1 MTAATIS
8 DTRDLLRATF
18 RSGKT
23 RPVAWRKQQLKQLRK
38 LVKENE
44 EALLGALKED
54 LGKPAFEGWVTEI
67 NVLYAEIDHTLHHF
81 EDWLA
86 PEEVPTPMIAQ
97 PASSTIHREPLGT
110 VLVIGPWNYPV
121 QLALLPLAPAL
132 AAGNCVL
139 VKPSEVAAASSKLV
153 AELIPK
159 YLDPD
164 AVRVI
169 EGGVPETTE
178 ILALQWDHIFFTGS
192 TPVGH
197 IVMEAAAKHLTPV
210 TLELGGKSPCIVD
223 ETAKLSIT
231 ANRILWG
238 KIYNAGQTCV
248 APDYV
253 FVHKSKEEAFFAA
266 FEKALASFFPD
277 GVQAS
282 PDYGRMI
289 NTRHFDRVMALA
301 EGQEIAL
308 GGEHDRD
315 DLFIAPTLLKGVD
328 SSSAVMASEIF
339 GPLLPV
345 MTYED
350 LSDVIDFINDR
361 PKPLAL
367 YMFSSKRKNQEQV
380 LSRTS
385 SGGACINQTIMHL
398 GVPDLP
404 FGGVGASGM
413 GAYHGRSGIE
423 TFSHRKSVF
432 KRGTLVDP
440 PVIYPPYSGLKTS
453 LAKKLL

>member
-44 EALLGALKED
+44 EALLGALEED

-67 NVLYAEIDHTLHHF
+67 NVLYAEIDHTLQHF

-97 PASSTIHREPLGT
+97 PATSTIHREPLGT

-121 QLALLPLAPAL
+121 QLALLPLVPAL

-178 ILALQWDHIFFTGS
+178 ILALRWDHIFFTGS
-192 TPVGH
+192 TAVGH
-197 IVMEAAAKHLTPV
+197 VVMEAAAKHLTPV
-210 TLELGGKSPCIVD
+210 TLELGGKSPCIID
-223 ETAKLSIT
+223 ETAKLKVC

-238 KIYNAGQTCV
+238 KMYNAGQTCV
-248 APDYV
+248 APDYI
-253 FVHKSKEEAFFAA
+253 FVHKSVEEAFFSA
-266 FEKALASFFPD
+266 FEKALKSFFPS

-289 NTRHFDRVMALA
+289 NTRHFDRVMSLV
-301 EGQEIAL
+301 EGQDIAL

-315 DLFIAPTLLKGVD
+315 ELFIAPTLLRNVD
-328 SSSAVMASEIF
+328 PSSPIMASEIF

-345 MTYED
+345 LTYENVD
-350 LSDVIDFINDR
+350 EVIEFINDR

-367 YMFSSKRKNQEQV
+367 YVFSNRRKNQEHI
-380 LSRTS
+380 LGNTS
-385 SGGACINQTIMHL
+385 SGGACVNQTIMHL

-432 KRGTLVDP
+432 KRGTLLDP
-440 PVIYPPYSGLKTS
+440 PVIYPPYNGLKTVV
-453 LAKKLL
+453 AKTLL

>member
-1 MTAATIS
+1 MNGTLVT
-8 DTRDLLRATF
+8 DTRDLLRTTF

-23 RPVAWRKQQLKQLRK
+23 RSIAWRKQQLKQLGK

-44 EALLGALKED
+44 DALLAALKAD
-54 LGKPAFEGWVTEI
+54 LGKAPFEGWVTEI
-67 NVLYAEIDHTLHHF
+67 YVIYAELQHTLRHF
-81 EDWLA
+81 EDWLE
-86 PEEVPTPMIAQ
+86 PEEVPTPLIAQ
-97 PASSTIHREPLGT
+97 PATSTIHREPLGT

-121 QLALLPLAPAL
+121 QLSLLPLVPAL

-139 VKPSEVAAASSKLV
+139 LKPSEVASASSELV
-153 AELIPK
+153 ASLIPK
-159 YLDPD
+159 YLDED

-169 EGGVPETTE
+169 QGGIPETTE
-178 ILALQWDHIFFTGS
+178 ILAQQWDHIFFTGS

-223 ETAKLSIT
+223 ETAKLGVA
-231 ANRILWG
+231 ANRIIWG
-238 KIYNAGQTCV
+238 KLYNAGQTCV
-248 APDYV
+248 APDYI
-253 FVHKSKEEAFFAA
+253 FVHKSKEEALIAA
-266 FEKALASFFPD
+266 FEKTLRNFFPE
-277 GVQAS
+277 GAQAS
-282 PDYGRMI
+282 GDYGRII
-289 NTRHFDRVMALA
+289 NSKHFDRVVAML
-301 EGQEIAL
+301 EGQDIAL

-315 DLFIAPTLLKGVD
+315 DLFIAPTVLRNVD
-328 SSSAVMASEIF
+328 PESPVMSEEIF

-345 MTYED
+345 LTYESLD
-350 LSDVIDFINDR
+350 EVTEFINDR

-367 YMFSSKRKNQEQV
+367 YVFSNKRKNQEQV
-380 LSRTS
+380 LGNTS
-385 SGGACINQTIMHL
+385 SGGACVNQTIMHL

-432 KRGTLVDP
+432 KRGTLLDP
-440 PVIYPPYSGLKTS
+440 PVIYPPYSELKTKF
-453 LAKKLL
+453 AKRFL

>member
-1 MTAATIS
+1 MTATTIS
-8 DTRDLLRATF
+8 DTRDLLRNTF

-23 RPVAWRKQQLKQLRK
+23 RPMAWRKQQLKQLRK

-44 EALLGALKED
+44 EELLATLKTD
-54 LGKPAFEGWVTEI
+54 LGKSAFEGWVTEI
-67 NVLYAEIDHTLHHF
+67 NVIYAELDHTMQHF
-81 EDWLA
+81 EEWLA
-86 PEEVPTPMIAQ
+86 PEQVITPMIAQ
-97 PASSTIHREPLGT
+97 PATSTIHHEPLGT

-121 QLALLPLAPAL
+121 QLALLPLVPAL
-132 AAGNCVL
+132 ASGNCVL
-139 VKPSEVAAASSKLV
+139 VKPSEVAAATSRLV
-153 AELIPK
+153 AELVPK

-178 ILALQWDHIFFTGS
+178 LLALAWDHIFFTGS
-192 TPVGH
+192 TAVGH
-197 IVMEAAAKHLTPV
+197 VVMEAAAKHLTPV
-210 TLELGGKSPCIVD
+210 TLELGGKSPCIID
-223 ETAKLSIT
+223 ETAKIKVS

-238 KIYNAGQTCV
+238 KMYNAGQTCV
-248 APDYV
+248 APDYI
-253 FVHKSKEEAFFAA
+253 FVHKSVEEAFITA
-266 FEKALASFFPD
+266 FEKALKSFFPA

-289 NTRHFDRVMALA
+289 NTRHFDRVVALM

-315 DLFIAPTLLKGVD
+315 ELFIAPTLLRNVD
-328 SSSAVMASEIF
+328 PNSPVMASEIF

-345 MTYED
+345 LTYENVD
-350 LSDVIDFINDR
+350 EVVEFINDG

-367 YMFSSKRKNQEQV
+367 YVFSSRRKKQEHI
-380 LSRTS
+380 LNNTS

-440 PVIYPPYSGLKTS
+440 AVIYPPYNGLKNI
-453 LAKKLL
+453 LAKTLL